1 MKDYP
6 TNKENIITT
15 FNYSRLIAQD
25 ANAPKQRMK
34 LYRGKV
40 GIEIKP
46 QGPKTSMRLVLRPSR
61 GRGNR

>member
-6 TNKENIITT
+6 TNKENINTT
-15 FNYSRLIAQD
+15 FNYYTLVRQD
-25 ANAPKQRMK
+25 ANTPVRRIISQP
-34 LYRGKV
+34 KV
-40 GIEIKP
+40 GISNKP